1 MKRVLLSTIS
11 AMAILAMTA
20 AHDGGKIAGPR
31 TQYSLTDGLTLTEMM
46 MLDSYSDG
54 FGLDA
59 EEYEFLMSQDFD
71 SFDDLTVT
79 FTVPTCASDGTSL
92 NGGRPGGLVDPPIGG
107 EIQGGSTFDD
117 MIMGITRPG
126 NGTTV
131 QGVRPGGLVD
141 PPIGGEI
148 QGGSTLDDLMKGTRP
163 GTGTTVQ
170 GVRPGGYGDPP
181 IGGDLR

>member
-20 AHDGGKIAGPR
+20 AHDVGKFAGPR

-46 MLDSYSDG
+46 MQDSYSDG

-71 SFDDLTVT
+71 SLDDLTVT

-92 NGGRPGGLVDPPIGG
+92 NGVRPGGYGDPPIG
-107 EIQGGSTFDD
+107 I
-117 MIMGITRPG
+117 IRPWSISSG
-126 NGTTV
+126 DEVKG
-131 QGVRPGGLVD
+131 D
-141 PPIGGEI
+141 
-148 QGGSTLDDLMKGTRP
+148 STLDDLMKGTRP

-170 GVRPGGYGDPP
+170 GVRPGGYGEPP
-181 IGGDLR
+181 IGGDLW

>member
-1 MKRVLLSTIS
+1 MKRVLLSIIS
-11 AMAILAMTA
+11 AMALLVMA
-20 AHDGGKIAGPR
+20 AAPDGGKIGGSRIQDSR
-31 TQYSLTDGLTLTEMM
+31 TAYLTLTEMM

-92 NGGRPGGLVDPPIGG
+92 NGVRPGGYGDPPIGG

-131 QGVRPGGLVD
+131 QGVRPGGLD
-141 PPIGGEI
+141 NPPIGGEI
-148 QGGSTLDDLMKGTRP
+148 QGGSTFDDMIMGITRP
-163 GTGTTVQ
+163 GNGSAEKRWGQIV
-170 GVRPGGYGDPP
+170 VKS
-181 IGGDLR
+181 

>member
-92 NGGRPGGLVDPPIGG
+92 NGVRPGGYGDPPIGG

-131 QGVRPGGLVD
+131 QGVRPGGW
-141 PPIGGEI
+141 EN
-148 QGGSTLDDLMKGTRP
+148 
-163 GTGTTVQ
+163 
-170 GVRPGGYGDPP
+170 PP
-181 IGGDLR
+181 IGGDLQ